1 MEKGLL
7 NKIYKLG
14 KCILLMLLLILVVL
28 VVGVSKMY
36 TSNTSNSNNSE
47 SSSNESEYNT
57 DYDVSMFKEINA
69 SDLKNETKG
78 KLSVIYIG
86 RSTCGWC
93 SAFLP
98 NLWDAQE
105 KYGYTTLYIDIAKIM
120 DFENG
125 GITDQSSYD
134 IMIKLTGKGY
144 EDYVEKNFGSTP
156 MILIMKDNKIVGAQ
170 TGYSEYNEFKK
181 LLNNS
186 GINKD

>member
-1 MEKGLL
+1 MEKDLL

-14 KCILLMLLLILVVL
+14 KYILLMLLLILIVL
-28 VVGVSKMY
+28 VIGVSKMY
-36 TSNTSNSNNSE
+36 TSSNNSE
-47 SSSNESEYNT
+47 NTGNDTEYNT

-78 KLSVIYIG
+78 KLRVVYIG

-105 KYGYTTLYIDIAKIM
+105 KYEYTTLYIDIAKIM
-120 DFENG
+120 DFEKG
-125 GITDQSSYD
+125 GITDQTSYD
-134 IMIKLTGKGY
+134 IMIKLTGKDY
-144 EDYVEKNFGSTP
+144 EDYVKKNFGSTP

-170 TGYSEYNEFKK
+170 TGYSEYEEFEK
-181 LLNNS
+181 LLNIS
-186 GINKD
+186 GIKKD

>member
-1 MEKGLL
+1 MEKDLL

-14 KCILLMLLLILVVL
+14 KCILLMLLLILIVL
-28 VVGVSKMY
+28 AVGVSKMY
-36 TSNTSNSNNSE
+36 SSNSSSE
-47 SSSNESEYNT
+47 NDSAESEYNT
-57 DYDVSMFKEINA
+57 NYDVSMFKEINA

-78 KLSVIYIG
+78 KLNVVYIG

-105 KYGYTTLYIDIAKIM
+105 KYEYTTLYIDIAKIM
-120 DFENG
+120 DFEKG
-125 GITDQSSYD
+125 GITDQTSYD

-144 EDYVEKNFGSTP
+144 EDYVKKNFGSTP

-170 TGYSEYNEFKK
+170 TGYSEYEEFEK

-186 GINKD
+186 GIKKD

>member
-1 MEKGLL
+1 MEKDLL

-14 KCILLMLLLILVVL
+14 KYILLMLLLILIVL
-28 VVGVSKMY
+28 VIGVSKMY
-36 TSNTSNSNNSE
+36 
-47 SSSNESEYNT
+47 SSNGSSENDSTESEYNT
-57 DYDVSMFKEINA
+57 NYDVSMFKEINA

-78 KLSVIYIG
+78 KLRVVYIG

-105 KYGYTTLYIDIAKIM
+105 KYEYTTLYIDIAKIM
-120 DFENG
+120 DFEKG
-125 GITDQSSYD
+125 GITDQTSYD
-134 IMIKLTGKGY
+134 IMTKLTGKGY
-144 EDYVEKNFGSTP
+144 EDYVKKNFGSTP

-170 TGYSEYNEFKK
+170 TGYSEYEEFEK

-186 GINKD
+186 GIKKD

>member
-1 MEKGLL
+1 MEKELL

-14 KCILLMLLLILVVL
+14 KYILLMLLLILIVL
-28 VVGVSKMY
+28 VIGVSKLY
-36 TSNTSNSNNSE
+36 SSNNGSE
-47 SSSNESEYNT
+47 NTSNESEYNT
-57 DYDVSMFKEINA
+57 NYDVSMFKEITA
-69 SDLKNETKG
+69 SYLKHETKG
-78 KLSVIYIG
+78 RLSVVYIG
-86 RSTCGWC
+86 RSTCVWC

-98 NLWDAQE
+98 NLWEAQE

-120 DFENG
+120 DFEKG

-134 IMIKLTGKGY
+134 IMTKLTGKGY

-170 TGYSEYNEFKK
+170 TGYSEYEEFEKF
-181 LLNNS
+181 LNNS

>member
-1 MEKGLL
+1 MEKDLL

-14 KCILLMLLLILVVL
+14 KCILLMLLLILIVL
-28 VVGVSKMY
+28 VVAVSKMY
-36 TSNTSNSNNSE
+36 TSNNNGE
-47 SSSNESEYNT
+47 NASNETEYNT
-57 DYDVSMFKEINA
+57 DYDISMFKEINA

-78 KLSVIYIG
+78 KLSIVYIG

-105 KYGYTTLYIDIAKIM
+105 KYGYTTLYIDIAKII

-125 GITDQSSYD
+125 GILDQGSYD
-134 IMIKLTGKGY
+134 TMTKLTGNGY
-144 EDYVEKNFGSTP
+144 EEYVSKNFGSTP

-170 TGYSEYNEFKK
+170 TGYSEYSDFEKVLTNA
-181 LLNNS
+181 
-186 GINKD
+186 GIK